1 MIVISVMNQK
11 GGVGKS
17 TTTRNIG
24 AFFALQGFRTLMVDI
39 DAQANL
45 SQLSNIPDDVESTVL
60 DVFRNLAPK
69 IYEVSGN
76 LSIIP
81 SSLNFAGI
89 ELEIIGAMQR
99 EMFLSKA
106 LKKINNIPLPSGEG
120 RGGAFDICLIDC
132 PPAINMITT
141 NALAASQWVLIP
153 MEASFLAFNGLE
165 MMLNIISIVRSG
177 LNPDLSIL
185 GAFINKYKEK
195 TVVARDILSQM
206 KEKGIDIALF
216 NTKIRQFE
224 DFKKAEMNKQS
235 IFDYSNGCLAAADY
249 RNLGHEIIDKLKEYN
264 SLITNH

>member
-1 MIVISVMNQK
+1 MVTISVMNQK

-24 AFFALQGFRTLMVDI
+24 AFFALQGYNTLMVDI

-45 SQLSNIPDDVESTVL
+45 SQLSNFPEDAGFTVL
-60 DVFRNLAPK
+60 DAFRNQVPK
-69 IYEVSGN
+69 IFNMSEN

-81 SSLNFAGI
+81 SSLEFAGI

-106 LKKINNIPLPSGEG
+106 LKKVGKG
-120 RGGAFDICLIDC
+120 FDVCLIDC

-141 NALAASQWVLIP
+141 NALAASGWVLIP
-153 MEASFLAFNGLE
+153 MEASYLAFNGLE
-165 MMLNIISIVRSG
+165 MMLNIISIVRDG

-195 TVVARDILSQM
+195 TVVARDILLQM
-206 KEKGIDIALF
+206 KRKGIDIALF
-216 NTKIRQFE
+216 DTKIRQFE
-224 DFKKAEMNKQS
+224 DFKKAEMNRQS
-235 IFDYSNGCLAAADY
+235 IFEYSNSCLAAADY
-249 RNLGHEIIDKLKEYN
+249 KNLGHEIIAKLKENN
-264 SLITNH
+264 SLTTNR

>member
-1 MIVISVMNQK
+1 MNQK

-24 AFFALQGFRTLMVDI
+24 AFFSLQGYRTLMVDI

-45 SQLSNIPDDVESTVL
+45 SQLSNIPDDIESTVL
-60 DVFRNLAPK
+60 DAFRGKAPQ
-69 IYEVSGN
+69 IYELADN
-76 LSIIP
+76 LYIIP

-106 LKKINNIPLPSGEG
+106 LKKINPNPLPCGEG
-120 RGGAFDICLIDC
+120 RGGVFDVCLIDC

-141 NALAASQWVLIP
+141 NALAASDWVLIP

-165 MMLNIISIVRSG
+165 MMLNIISMVRDG
-177 LNPDLSIL
+177 LNPGLSIL

-216 NTKIRQFE
+216 DTKVRQFE

-235 IFDYSNGCLAAADY
+235 IFEYANSSLAAADY
-249 RNLGHEIIDKLKEYN
+249 RNLGHEIINKLHENN
-264 SLITNH
+264 SLKPQ

>member
-1 MIVISVMNQK
+1 MVTISVMNQK

-24 AFFALQGFRTLMVDI
+24 AFFALQGYRTLLIDI

-45 SQLSNIPDDVESTVL
+45 SQLSNIPEDVESTVL
-60 DVFRNLAPK
+60 DAFRQQVPK
-69 IYEVSGN
+69 VYEVSGN

-106 LKKINNIPLPSGEG
+106 LKKISKD
-120 RGGAFDICLIDC
+120 FDVCLIDC

-141 NALAASQWVLIP
+141 NALAASGWVLIP

-165 MMLNIISIVRSG
+165 MMLNIISIVRDG

-195 TVVARDILSQM
+195 TIVARDILLQM

-216 NTKIRQFE
+216 NTKIRQYE

-235 IFDYSNGCLAAADY
+235 IFEYSNSCPAADDY
-249 RNLGHEIIDKLKEYN
+249 RNLGNEIIAKLKQN
-264 SLITNH
+264 HSLTINH

>member
-1 MIVISVMNQK
+1 MIVVSVMNQK

-24 AFFALQGFRTLMVDI
+24 AFFALQGYRTLMVDI

-60 DVFRNLAPK
+60 DAFRNKAPK
-69 IYEVSGN
+69 IYQVSAN

-81 SSLNFAGI
+81 SSLAFAGI

-99 EMFLSKA
+99 EMFLFNV
-106 LKKINNIPLPSGEG
+106 LKKV
-120 RGGAFDICLIDC
+120 GADFDICLIDC

-141 NALAASQWVLIP
+141 NALAASGWVLIP
-153 MEASFLAFNGLE
+153 MEASYLAFNGLE
-165 MMLNIISIVRSG
+165 MMLNIISMVRSG
-177 LNPDLSIL
+177 LNPNLTIL

-195 TVVARDILSQM
+195 TVVARDILAQM
-206 KEKGIDIALF
+206 KQKGIDIALF
-216 NTKIRQFE
+216 DTKIRQYE

-235 IFDYSNGCLAAADY
+235 IFEYSNGCLASADY
-249 RNLGHEIIDKLKEYN
+249 RNLGHEIINKLKENN
-264 SLITNH
+264 SLPLKS